1 MIVGVPITPSSVRG
15 SESETRPGVKPSG
28 RGGVALNLPTL
39 GEPQPVRAW
48 RRSYN
53 RVVKGIQRVVPAI
66 TPFFRRAVWYF
77 R

>member
-1 MIVGVPITPSSVRG
+1 MIVGVLITPSPERG
-15 SESETRPGVKPSG
+15 SGSETRPGATLRK
-28 RGGVALNLPTL
+28 RGVALNLPTL

-53 RVVKGIQRVVPAI
+53 RVVKRIQRVVPAI
-66 TPFFRRAVWYF
+66 TPFFRRAFWYF